1 MAYWYNVNTG
11 QIEQD
16 GNTDPKDN
24 LMGPYPTEDDAR
36 AAIETSRKKNELWDE
51 EDRQWKDE

>member
-24 LMGPYPTEDDAR
+24 LMGPYESEDAAR
-36 AAIETSRKKNELWDE
+36 AAIETSRKKNEAWDE
-51 EDRQWKDE
+51 QDREWDGE